1 MHEIGLA
8 QEIVDMV
15 TRRAGGSRVQRV
27 VIEVGKLSA
36 VLPDAL
42 RFAFDLCCE
51 DTPLAGARLEII
63 EVPGRAACC
72 RCATVVLLNRAY
84 GQCPCGCTNLTWI
97 SGDELKVKA
106 MEVS

>member
-8 QEIVDMV
+8 QEIVEMV
-15 TRRAGGSRVQRV
+15 TRRAGGARVSRVV
-27 VIEVGKLSA
+27 VEVGKLSA

-42 RFAFDLCCE
+42 RFAFELCCE
-51 DTPLAGARLEII
+51 DTALAGAQLEII
-63 EVPGRAACC
+63 EVPGRASCA
-72 RCATVVLLNRAY
+72 RCDTVVLLDRAY
-84 GQCPCGCTNLTWI
+84 GRCGCGSSDLTWI

>member
-1 MHEIGLA
+1 MHELGLA
-8 QEIVDMV
+8 QEIVEMV
-15 TRRAGGSRVQRV
+15 ARRAGGSRVHRV
-27 VIEVGKLSA
+27 VVEIGKLSA

-51 DTPLAGARLEII
+51 DTAVAGARLEII
-63 EVPGRAACC
+63 EVPGRASCG
-72 RCATVVLLNRAY
+72 RCAAVVLLERPF
-84 GQCPCGCTNLTWI
+84 GRCQCGCTDLTWI